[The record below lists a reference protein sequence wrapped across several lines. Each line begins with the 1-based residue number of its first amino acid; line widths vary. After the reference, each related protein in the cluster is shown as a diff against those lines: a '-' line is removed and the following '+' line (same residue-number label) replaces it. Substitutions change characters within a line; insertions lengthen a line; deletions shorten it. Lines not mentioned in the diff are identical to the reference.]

1 MTKRQPQNQ
10 TPAFCNYD
18 NSTYQE
24 DFWGGGKRAY
34 EDAAEAMA
42 LARLLPESGKL
53 MLEIGAGAGRNT
65 LRYEGYERI
74 VVLDY
79 ALTQVQQA
87 RQRLGAS
94 PRFIYVA
101 ADVYRLP
108 FVNELFD
115 GATMIRVVHHLS
127 QLDPAFAEI
136 QRVMQTHSTLILE
149 YANKRNLKAILRW
162 LTGKQKWNPFSR
174 EMVEFATLNFDNHPG
189 TVEAVLRKNAFAVEK
204 ALSVSS
210 LRVSGLKSNPA
221 NLNWM
226 MKLES
231 ILQYL
236 GAGVKLSPSVFLRCR
251 SIETKTKS
259 RFDQFFICPNCRSY
273 SLTHLLNKEVCQSCG
288 YEYPIVDGVYD
299 FRVIPAD
306 QNRAA

>member
-1 MTKRQPQNQ
+1 
-10 TPAFCNYD
+10 
-18 NSTYQE
+18 
-24 DFWGGGKRAY
+24 
-34 EDAAEAMA
+34 MA
-42 LARLLPESGKL
+42 LARLLPKSGKL

-162 LTGKQKWNPFSR
+162 LTGK
-174 EMVEFATLNFDNHPG
+174 
-189 TVEAVLRKNAFAVEK
+189 
-204 ALSVSS
+204 
-210 LRVSGLKSNPA
+210 
-221 NLNWM
+221 
-226 MKLES
+226 
-231 ILQYL
+231 
-236 GAGVKLSPSVFLRCR
+236 
-251 SIETKTKS
+251 
-259 RFDQFFICPNCRSY
+259 
-273 SLTHLLNKEVCQSCG
+273 
-288 YEYPIVDGVYD
+288 
-299 FRVIPAD
+299 
-306 QNRAA
+306 

>member
-42 LARLLPESGKL
+42 LARLLPKSGKL

-162 LTGKQKWNPFSR
+162 LTGKQK
-174 EMVEFATLNFDNHPG
+174 
-189 TVEAVLRKNAFAVEK
+189 
-204 ALSVSS
+204 
-210 LRVSGLKSNPA
+210 
-221 NLNWM
+221 
-226 MKLES
+226 
-231 ILQYL
+231 
-236 GAGVKLSPSVFLRCR
+236 
-251 SIETKTKS
+251 
-259 RFDQFFICPNCRSY
+259 
-273 SLTHLLNKEVCQSCG
+273 
-288 YEYPIVDGVYD
+288 
-299 FRVIPAD
+299 
-306 QNRAA
+306 